1 MSPLSSPGTSQKPR
15 QRSGV
20 TSSWPAWYARNAA
33 WDVAKPS
40 TALLPAAFPTGR
52 PDGHGT
58 HSPSGVSAGS
68 PRIERIGPRRPFA
81 GLRAHPGRLERPVR
95 GCRVRSGKDPGHAGG
110 QARGG
115 RQDLRGVGRGRYGQ
129 ARRLPLSSQLGITIS
144 SLGLGWIGEPAFAHF
159 LQPLLEPLGVPDGSI
174 HVIAFA
180 AAFGT
185 ITFLHVVFG
194 ELAPKSVAIAR
205 AEGTAL
211 FVAPFMRFFYYLF
224 WPGIVVFNG
233 TANAVVRLFGIP
245 PASETEETHSEEEL
259 RIIIEQSTRRGVLN
273 TGEEHMLEAVF
284 ELEDTRAREIMVPRP
299 DVIALPAAT
308 RLDEL
313 VLVVAGNHTRY
324 PVYEGDSQER
334 MVGMVHVKDVLETIK
349 QTRSLQADVS
359 ARDLMRDVLIV
370 PENRRID
377 ALLKDLQK
385 QGLQMAVV
393 IDEWGSFEGIVT
405 MEDIVEEIVGE
416 IRDEFDEE
424 EPHVERLEDG
434 SYTVDGRIPIGTVNE
449 VVGSDFKSEDFD
461 TIGGL
466 ALGQLGRAPEVG
478 DEVHLQRPQAC
489 GWRRRTAPAWLG

>member
-1 MSPLSSPGTSQKPR
+1 MATHNGGTLGE
-15 QRSGV
+15 GV
-20 TSSWPAWYARNAA
+20 VNGLALDGLMLVFALTLVALNGLFVAA
-33 WDVAKPS
+33 EF
-40 TALLPAAFPTGR
+40 ALVKIRATQVDRLVGEGMT
-52 PDGHGT
+52 
-58 HSPSGVSAGS
+58 SAGLV
-68 PRIERIGPRRPFA
+68 EEA
-81 GLRAHPGRLERPVR
+81 TNKLDA
-95 GCRVRSGKDPGHAGG
+95 
-110 QARGG
+110 
-115 RQDLRGVGRGRYGQ
+115 Y
-129 ARRLPLSSQLGITIS
+129 LSVSQLGITIS

-159 LQPLLEPLGVPDGSI
+159 LQPLLKPLGVPDGSI

-324 PVYEGDSQER
+324 PVFEGDSQER
-334 MVGMVHVKDVLETIK
+334 IIGMVHVKDVLETIK
-349 QTRSLQADVS
+349 QTRSLQADMS

-424 EPHVERLEDG
+424 EPHVERVEGG

-466 ALGQLGRAPEVG
+466 VLGQLGRAPEVG
-478 DEVHLQRPQAC
+478 DEVHLHGHILRVEEANGPRVARVSVKKEP
-489 GWRRRTAPAWLG
+489 G